1 MNSEEYFK
9 NEINQTKEGDCMS
22 TVIAQKWGNSI
33 GIRIPKEAADRLGI
47 SQGSEIEL

>member
-1 MNSEEYFK
+1 
-9 NEINQTKEGDCMS
+9 MS